1 MSHLSDDDLQ
11 FFLGSQ
17 GLNNPGTAVSSLVEP
32 AGTHGMLNQNM
43 MMQYDPLFPQQ
54 SSLYTDNGS
63 SNKRSNNHLMGSFP
77 PMRSGKNSTYEQ
89 PLFEIKEMDK
99 EADGLLKNN
108 NNNNDG
114 TTPKSANAKGGTA
127 AATTA

>member
-1 MSHLSDDDLQ
+1 
-11 FFLGSQ
+11 
-17 GLNNPGTAVSSLVEP
+17 
-32 AGTHGMLNQNM
+32 MLNQNM
-43 MMQYDPLFPQQ
+43 MMQYDNLFPQQ

-77 PMRSGKNSTYEQ
+77 PMRSGKNSTHEQ

-108 NNNNDG
+108 NNNNG
-114 TTPKSANAKGGTA
+114 GGGSATPKSANEKVGTA
-127 AATTA
+127 AATSV